1 MSGRG
6 SNAINILQAI
16 DTGRLSA
23 TVPIVICNNPHSS
36 GINVIRDRGIPTQI
50 IVPTSY
56 DNVQAY
62 ERDIR
67 TLLTRHGV
75 DVVILAGYMKRVE
88 SELLEAFNN
97 RILNIHPSLL
107 PSFKGLHAQ
116 RQALDY
122 GVKFSGCTVHMVNE
136 AIDSG
141 RIVSQAVV
149 PVASDD
155 TVETLSARILK
166 EEHRIYPEAIQDILT
181 NLTASSPNES
191 VILE

>member
-1 MSGRG
+1 M
-6 SNAINILQAI
+6 
-16 DTGRLSA
+16 
-23 TVPIVICNNPHSS
+23 
-36 GINVIRDRGIPTQI
+36 
-50 IVPTSY
+50 
-56 DNVQAY
+56 
-62 ERDIR
+62 
-67 TLLTRHGV
+67 

-88 SELLEAFNN
+88 SELLCAFSE

-122 GVKFSGCTVHMVNE
+122 GVQFSGCTVHMVNE

-155 TVETLSARILK
+155 TVETLSERILK
-166 EEHRIYPEAIQDILT
+166 EEHRIYPEAIQQILT

-191 VILE
+191 GILE

>member
-1 MSGRG
+1 MSRRG
-6 SNAINILQAI
+6 SNAINILHAI
-16 DTGRLSA
+16 NTRRLSA

-56 DNVQAY
+56 DSVQAY

-67 TLLTRHGV
+67 TLLTQHGV

-191 VILE
+191 GILE